1 MNILV
6 LVNTKVVDNDT
17 ILYSILIV
25 TDDVHVL
32 TCINELLC
40 MQYNKVE
47 NYSTN
52 GLIRLIYIA
61 LNSISLHV
69 KMPKNE

>member
-40 MQYNKVE
+40 MQYSKVE